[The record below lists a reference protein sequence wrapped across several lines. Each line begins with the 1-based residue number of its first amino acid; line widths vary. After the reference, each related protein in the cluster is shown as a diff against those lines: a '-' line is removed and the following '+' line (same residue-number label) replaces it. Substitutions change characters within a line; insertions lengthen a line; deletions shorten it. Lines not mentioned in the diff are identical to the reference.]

1 MLILVSP
8 IRQPQPVLVLQQQSP
23 ADVSLTLVLPIPD
36 VRNPE
41 SISRVPSLQPLLPD
55 VRLQPTCTTLVAN
68 CTALIHKRYA
78 HFQSFVVQLSAALVD
93 APAFGLLNR
102 RLFRLRF
109 SLTLPIYDAQHVVPP
124 PKQF

>member
-1 MLILVSP
+1 LLILVSP
-8 IRQPQPVLVLQQQSP
+8 IRQPQPVLVLQQQSL
-23 ADVSLTLVLPIPD
+23 ADVSHTLVFPIPD
-36 VRNPE
+36 VQTPE

-109 SLTLPIYDAQHVVPP
+109 SLTLPIYDAQHVTPP
-124 PKQF
+124 LEQF

>member
-8 IRQPQPVLVLQQQSP
+8 IRQPQPVLVLQQQSL
-23 ADVSLTLVLPIPD
+23 ADVSHTLVFPIPD
-36 VRNPE
+36 VQTPE
-41 SISRVPSLQPLLPD
+41 SISRVPSLLPD

>member
-23 ADVSLTLVLPIPD
+23 ADVSRTLVLPIPD
-36 VRNPE
+36 VQFPE

-55 VRLQPTCTTLVAN
+55 VRLQPTCTALVAT
-68 CTALIHKRYA
+68 CTAPIHKRCA
-78 HFQSFVVQLSAALVD
+78 HFRFFVVQLSAALVD
-93 APAFGLLNR
+93 APAFGQLNK

-109 SLTLPIYDAQHVVPP
+109 SLTLPIYDAQHVTPP
-124 PKQF
+124 LEQF

>member
-1 MLILVSP
+1 LLILVSP
-8 IRQPQPVLVLQQQSP
+8 IRQPQPVLVLQQQSL
-23 ADVSLTLVLPIPD
+23 ADVSHTLVFPIPD
-36 VRNPE
+36 VQTPE
-41 SISRVPSLQPLLPD
+41 SISRVPSLLPD